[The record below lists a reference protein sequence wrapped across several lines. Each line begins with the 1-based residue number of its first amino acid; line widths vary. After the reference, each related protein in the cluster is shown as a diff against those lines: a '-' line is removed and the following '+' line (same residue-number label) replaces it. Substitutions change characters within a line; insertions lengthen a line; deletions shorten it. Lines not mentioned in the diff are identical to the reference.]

1 MDPLETSER
10 LCFDG
15 SAPNLQRTLL
25 DFKDERHLWLAAS
38 AKGLAASSLA
48 AFGEG
53 QVAQ

>member
-1 MDPLETSER
+1 MDPLKTSER

-25 DFKDERHLWLAAS
+25 DFKDEQHLWLAAG
-38 AKGLAASSLA
+38 AKGLAAL
-48 AFGEG
+48 GEG